1 MGTFSKQADSNWE
14 KKLALLSRVV
24 VKYNKELDT
33 RVNFPALQKAIDA
46 IDEAMLGYQGDAKKE
61 LDKVRALNT
70 TARRTYEK
78 CVGLIFEWAVSASN
92 TFKTVLPVIRVKDLS
107 KDDRDILYT
116 IVSESVTK
124 GVHKIAASLE
134 LLEDVLKN
142 ASELSDLFKSIE
154 HKVHDDFRFGSGYY
168 WKQKE
173 ELENKTHEIH
183 RGRTALIFGGIGAIF
198 TALGAIIF
206 GPIGAAVGLAAG
218 VAVAYGVKTLV
229 EWNERKDPKEQ
240 LKGIQCCFEIITKK
254 IKDAQKVLRDII
266 GALEE
271 DRSNVIVLKGTCD
284 SADQDK
290 ALLKMQSTVARN
302 QFADNLKELQKQCED
317 YAKWHGYAAGK

>member
-1 MGTFSKQADSNWE
+1 MGTFSKQDDSNWE
-14 KKLALLSRVV
+14 KKLALRSRKV
-24 VKYNKELDT
+24 VKYQEELDT

-70 TARRTYEK
+70 RARCKYEK

-92 TFKTVLPVIRVKDLS
+92 KFEIVLPVIGDKDLS

-116 IVSESVTK
+116 IVSESVK
-124 GVHKIAASLE
+124 DGVHIIAASLE
-134 LLEDVLKN
+134 LLKEVLLN
-142 ASELSDLFKSIE
+142 ASKLSDLFKSIE
-154 HKVHDDFRFGSGYY
+154 HKVHDDIRSGYY
-168 WKQKE
+168 GKQKE
-173 ELENKTHEIH
+173 ELENKIHETH
-183 RGRTALIFGGIGAIF
+183 RGRTALIFAGIGGIF

-206 GPIGAAVGLAAG
+206 EPTGAAIGLPAG
-218 VAVAYGVKTLV
+218 VAVAYGVETLV
-229 EWNERKDPKEQ
+229 EWNERKDPKKQ

-254 IKDAQKVLRDII
+254 IKDAQEVLRDII

-271 DRSNVIVLKGTCD
+271 DRSNVLVLKGTCG
-284 SADQDK
+284 SADQNMTV
-290 ALLKMQSTVARN
+290 LKMQFMDALDRFVEKCE
-302 QFADNLKELQKQCED
+302 QFWKQYEA

>member
-1 MGTFSKQADSNWE
+1 MGTFSKQDDSNWE

-61 LDKVRALNT
+61 LDKVRDLNT
-70 TARRTYEK
+70 TARCTYEK

-92 TFKTVLPVIRVKDLS
+92 TFKTVLPVIRITDLS
-107 KDDRDILYT
+107 EDDRKILYT

-124 GVHKIAASLE
+124 GVHKIADSLE
-134 LLEDVLKN
+134 LLEEVLLN
-142 ASELSDLFKSIE
+142 ASKLSDLFKSIE
-154 HKVHDDFRFGSGYY
+154 HKVHDDFRSGYY
-168 WKQKE
+168 GKQKE
-173 ELENKTHEIH
+173 ELENKIHETH

-206 GPIGAAVGLAAG
+206 GPIGAALGLAAG

-240 LKGIQCCFEIITKK
+240 LKGIQCCFETITKK

-271 DRSNVIVLKGTCD
+271 DRSNVLVLKGTCD

-290 ALLKMQSTVARN
+290 ALLKMQSPVARN
-302 QFADNLKELQKQCED
+302 QFADNLEQLRKQCKD